1 MRSTDTNRDEAGQL
15 AHAGK
20 AVSGLPAKSRTT
32 RSAKGRSGFA
42 AEATVVVPDA
52 LQPHDGK
59 GLRTIARTA
68 DIIMPGPSSKSRA
81 GRRGPAVAAK
91 ALVPVSASSID
102 GGEEGR
108 SRSADKAAIHLPS
121 SPSVD
126 QLAELQVRR
135 KTYIAAVNKQTN
147 AIKALVRR
155 ALGWRYDEEDGD
167 RQAVNKRA
175 SRIVTAA
182 LAGKDQ
188 KAEDAAVFDAL
199 AADLAVFAAAIE
211 PMQKA
216 RHEVELEMKRQ
227 ARKLP
232 VFAWAKE
239 VKGLGE
245 LGLAVIIAEAGELA
259 KYPKKGH
266 LWKRLGLAPHE
277 GRAYS
282 TWRTKGGLSAED
294 WTAAGYSPRRR
305 AEVYAVI
312 EDPLL
317 RAQTVAK
324 GPYRAI
330 YERRKASTEVAHP
343 DWTPMHRH
351 RDAQRVMTKY
361 LIRDLWVA
369 WRRVV
374 AQAPDRAMPEL
385 PAAEPNR
392 REAIQ
397 LAAPLASVVILPT
410 GDTPSAKH
418 REVPTT

>member
-1 MRSTDTNRDEAGQL
+1 MRSTDTNRDVVGQHTDAAMAVPEA
-15 AHAGK
+15 
-20 AVSGLPAKSRTT
+20 PAKSRTK
-32 RSAKGRSGFA
+32 RSAKGRSRR
-42 AEATVVVPDA
+42 AEKAKEFEPDA
-52 LQPHDGK
+52 LQPNDGK
-59 GLRTIARTA
+59 GCASAA
-68 DIIMPGPSSKSRA
+68 DAANPSVPDPSPKSRA
-81 GRRGPAVAAK
+81 GLKTCATMADGD
-91 ALVPVSASSID
+91 LPVSASPID

-108 SRSADKAAIHLPS
+108 PQSAERAIRRLPS

-135 KTYIAAVNKQTN
+135 KTYIGAVNKQTN

-167 RQAVNKRA
+167 RKKVNDRA

-188 KAEDAAVFDAL
+188 KAEDEALFAAL

-216 RHEVELEMKRQ
+216 RHEVELEMKRL

-245 LGLAVIIAEAGELA
+245 LGLAVIIAEAGDLA

-277 GRAYS
+277 GKAYS
-282 TWRTKGGLSAED
+282 TWRSKGGLSAED

-312 EDPLL
+312 SEPLF
-317 RAQTVAK
+317 RAQSVAA
-324 GPYRAI
+324 GQYRSIYDRRREATAI
-330 YERRKASTEVAHP
+330 AHA
-343 DWTPMHRH
+343 DWTKAHSHM
-351 RDAQRVMTKY
+351 DGLRVMTKY
-361 LIRDLWVA
+361 MVRDLWVA
-369 WRRVV
+369 WRRVEEV
-374 AQAPDRAMPEL
+374 APDGAGNTL
-385 PAAEPNR
+385 PVAEPNR
-392 REAIQ
+392 REAVRE
-397 LAAPLASVVILPT
+397 APLVAVAIHLPT
-410 GDTPSAKH
+410 GDTTAAG
-418 REVPTT
+418 VPA

>member
-1 MRSTDTNRDEAGQL
+1 MRSIDMNRDEAGRRSIADVARL
-15 AHAGK
+15 EA
-20 AVSGLPAKSRTT
+20 PAKSRTK
-32 RSAKGRSGFA
+32 RSAKGQTRIA
-42 AEATVVVPDA
+42 ASVADVAPDA
-52 LQPHDGK
+52 LLPSDGK
-59 GLRTIARTA
+59 GQKSCAEQA
-68 DIIMPGPSSKSRA
+68 DVAVPDPSPYSRA
-81 GRRGPAVAAK
+81 GQRNGAIAAK
-91 ALVPVSASSID
+91 AALPASASPID
-102 GGEEGR
+102 GGEEGL
-108 SRSADKAAIHLPS
+108 DQLAATAGIVVPA
-121 SPSVD
+121 SPFVD
-126 QLAELQVRR
+126 HLAELQVRR

-167 RQAVNKRA
+167 REAVNKRA

-188 KAEDAAVFDAL
+188 KVEDEAVFAAL
-199 AADLAVFAAAIE
+199 AADLAVFAAAID

-216 RHEVELEMKRQ
+216 RHEVELEMKRL

-232 VFAWAKE
+232 VFAWARE

-245 LGLAVIIAEAGELA
+245 LGLAVIIAEAGDLA

-266 LWKRLGLAPHE
+266 LWKRLGLAPHQ
-277 GRAYS
+277 GKAYS

-312 EDPLL
+312 SEPLF
-317 RAQTVAK
+317 RAQSVAA

-330 YERRKASTEVAHP
+330 WERRREATSIAHP
-343 DWTPMHRH
+343 DWTKAHSHM
-351 RDAQRVMTKY
+351 DGLRVMTKY

-369 WRRVV
+369 WRRVM
-374 AQAPDRAMPEL
+374 AEAPDRAMPQL

-392 REAIQ
+392 REVENLLPPVAAI
-397 LAAPLASVVILPT
+397 PRVPT
-410 GDTPSAKH
+410 GDTSAAGA
-418 REVPTT
+418 PA

>member
-1 MRSTDTNRDEAGQL
+1 MKSIDTNRDEAGP
-15 AHAGK
+15 AMSA
-20 AVSGLPAKSRTT
+20 AEAIAALPAKSRTK
-32 RSAKGRSGFA
+32 RSAKGRKRRAGKA
-42 AEATVVVPDA
+42 IGLLPDA
-52 LQPHDGK
+52 LPLHDGEGQASAAGK
-59 GLRTIARTA
+59 AS
-68 DIIMPGPSSKSRA
+68 PSVPDPSPKSA
-81 GRRGPAVAAK
+81 GRSTHARKARSSLPAG
-91 ALVPVSASSID
+91 D
-102 GGEEGR
+102 GGEDGR
-108 SRSADKAAIHLPS
+108 TARVAKATAPLPS

-135 KTYIAAVNKQTN
+135 KTYIGAVNKQTN

-167 RQAVNKRA
+167 REAVNKRA
-175 SRIVTAA
+175 SRIVAAA

-188 KAEDAAVFDAL
+188 KAEDEAVFAAL
-199 AADLAVFAAAIE
+199 AADLAVFAAAID

-216 RHEVELEMKRQ
+216 RHEVELEMKRL

-232 VFAWAKE
+232 VFAWARE

-245 LGLAVIIAEAGELA
+245 LGLAVIIAEAGDLA

-266 LWKRLGLAPHE
+266 LWKRLGLAPHQ
-277 GRAYS
+277 GKAYS

-312 EDPLL
+312 SEPLF
-317 RAQTVAK
+317 RAQSVAA

-330 YERRKASTEVAHP
+330 WERRREATSIAHP
-343 DWTPMHRH
+343 DWTKAHSHM
-351 RDAQRVMTKY
+351 DGLRVMTKY

-369 WRRVV
+369 WRRVM
-374 AQAPDRAMPEL
+374 AEAPDRAMPQL

-392 REAIQ
+392 REVENLLPPVAAI
-397 LAAPLASVVILPT
+397 PRVPT
-410 GDTPSAKH
+410 GDTSAAGA
-418 REVPTT
+418 PA

>member
-1 MRSTDTNRDEAGQL
+1 MRSTDTNRDEAGRRSIADVARL
-15 AHAGK
+15 EA
-20 AVSGLPAKSRTT
+20 PAKSRTS
-32 RSAKGRSGFA
+32 RSAKGRRMNAGMASPQL
-42 AEATVVVPDA
+42 PDA
-52 LQPHDGK
+52 LLPHDGK
-59 GLRTIARTA
+59 GRASAAGKADPSVPDPPPQSRT
-68 DIIMPGPSSKSRA
+68 GHSRS
-81 GRRGPAVAAK
+81 VAK
-91 ALVPVSASSID
+91 ASRRAPVSASPID
-102 GGEEGR
+102 GGEAGPR
-108 SRSADKAAIHLPS
+108 SSASKAGVELPA

-135 KTYIAAVNKQTN
+135 KTYIGAVNKQTN

-167 RQAVNKRA
+167 REAVNKRA

-188 KAEDAAVFDAL
+188 KAEDAAVFGAL

-245 LGLAVIIAEAGELA
+245 LGLAVIIAEAGDLA

-277 GRAYS
+277 GKAYS

-330 YERRKASTEVAHP
+330 YERRKASTEITHP

-351 RDAQRVMTKY
+351 RDAQRVMTKC
-361 LIRDLWVA
+361 LLRDLWQE
-369 WRRVV
+369 WRRASLGLPETV
-374 AQAPDRAMPEL
+374 APRV

-392 REAIQ
+392 REANQ
-397 LAAPLASVVILPT
+397 MAALPAPVMVLPT
-410 GDTPSAKH
+410 GDPSVAAGGP
-418 REVPTT
+418 V

>member
-1 MRSTDTNRDEAGQL
+1 MKSIDTNRDEAGP
-15 AHAGK
+15 AGG
-20 AVSGLPAKSRTT
+20 ADEARGHLPTKSRTP
-32 RSAKGRSGFA
+32 RSAKGRPSSA
-42 AEATVVVPDA
+42 SKAVPDSPDA
-52 LQPHDGK
+52 LLLHDGK
-59 GLRTIARTA
+59 GCFPIAAEACGTTP
-68 DIIMPGPSSKSRA
+68 DPSAKSA
-81 GRRGPAVAAK
+81 GRSTHAQVAGSS
-91 ALVPVSASSID
+91 LPVGD

-108 SRSADKAAIHLPS
+108 WPIDAKSHDRAPA

-167 RQAVNKRA
+167 REAVNKRA

-188 KAEDAAVFDAL
+188 KAEDEAVFAAL

-216 RHEVELEMKRQ
+216 RHEVELEMKRL

-232 VFAWAKE
+232 VFSWAKE

-245 LGLAVIIAEAGELA
+245 LGVAVIIAEAGDLA

-277 GRAYS
+277 GKAYS

-317 RAQTVAK
+317 RAQTVVK

-330 YERRKASTEVAHP
+330 YERRKASTEITHP
-343 DWTPMHRH
+343 DWTLMHRH

-361 LIRDLWVA
+361 LLRDLWQE
-369 WRRVV
+369 WRRVMRCV
-374 AQAPDRAMPEL
+374 PDGADAML

-392 REAIQ
+392 REAEVV
-397 LAAPLASVVILPT
+397 APLAAAITILPT
-410 GDTPSAKH
+410 GDASAAGA
-418 REVPTT
+418 PA